1 MENIVS
7 MGVEEGAWCNS
18 GVHSKVEEIARS
30 VIKYLKVD
38 ELRFNLLLTT
48 DAKVRELNAKF
59 TSSNKVTNVLTFP
72 ADKNVI
78 RYLKSY
84 GDIVIPYRKVLNEAK
99 EKGIDFVSHFTH
111 LLIHS
116 ILHLLSYDHK
126 NEKQANVM
134 ENLEIA
140 ILKHYFDIENPYLEK
155 QLIKY

>member
-7 MGVEEGAWCNS
+7 IEIEEDSWCNS
-18 GVHSKVEEIARS
+18 GIHSKVEGIAYS
-30 VIKYLKVD
+30 VMKHLKVD
-38 ELRFNLLLTT
+38 KLRFNLLLTT

-59 TSSNKVTNVLTFP
+59 TSSDKVTNVLTFP

-78 RYLKSY
+78 KYLESY

-116 ILHLLSYDHK
+116 ILHLLAYDHK
-126 NEKQANVM
+126 NEKQANIM

-140 ILKHYFDIENPYLEK
+140 ILKHYFDIENPYLEN
-155 QLIKY
+155 